1 MPPPPLP
8 SPPPPS
14 PPPPAAP
21 PPSPEPSPPPPPSPE
36 PPSPSPPGVAP
47 APVLMGSIT
56 FAGDISACTD
66 EFKADAAA
74 AIKAESGPKAEKVT
88 VECVEGSFVLEYE
101 VTLEADATADEV
113 AAAKETLTEA
123 VGDEEAAA
131 ETLAEVIADY
141 DPGEIEVVSAIEVVE
156 FKSAPPPS
164 PPETTA
170 DKIAEIAEELGMEVV
185 GAIIGGVVGCLLL
198 TICFTVLIVCCC
210 CKSKLRPRQGSGL
223 TTSTNPNSARNKA
236 PQENPVPGA
245 KMDAGGVVTPRT
257 YADRVGRA
265 SCSNAAQR
273 TPGTTGPVLTSA
285 DSQTLAGLA
294 PASSTPRPE
303 PIGGYS
309 EPTVTIHQMGGK
321 KGKNIETSRI

>member
-1 MPPPPLP
+1 
-8 SPPPPS
+8 
-14 PPPPAAP
+14 
-21 PPSPEPSPPPPPSPE
+21 
-36 PPSPSPPGVAP
+36 VAP

-74 AIKAESGPKAEKVT
+74 AIKAESGPKAEKVA

-131 ETLAEVIADY
+131 ATLAEVIADHE
-141 DPGEIEVVSAIEVVE
+141 PGEIEVASAIEVIEAV
-156 FKSAPPPS
+156 SLSPPPS

-170 DKIAEIAEELGMEVV
+170 DKIAEIAEELGMEAV

-223 TTSTNPNSARNKA
+223 VHTPIPTSTNPNSARNKA
-236 PQENPVPGA
+236 PQENPTPAG

-257 YADRVGRA
+257 YAGRVGRA
-265 SCSNAAQR
+265 SCSNAAKS
-273 TPGTTGPVLTSA
+273 TPGTMGPVLTSA

-294 PASSTPRPE
+294 PSSSTPRPE

-309 EPTVTIHQMGGK
+309 
-321 KGKNIETSRI
+321 IETSRI

>member
-1 MPPPPLP
+1 
-8 SPPPPS
+8 
-14 PPPPAAP
+14 
-21 PPSPEPSPPPPPSPE
+21 
-36 PPSPSPPGVAP
+36 
-47 APVLMGSIT
+47 
-56 FAGDISACTD
+56 
-66 EFKADAAA
+66 
-74 AIKAESGPKAEKVT
+74 
-88 VECVEGSFVLEYE
+88 
-101 VTLEADATADEV
+101 
-113 AAAKETLTEA
+113 
-123 VGDEEAAA
+123 
-131 ETLAEVIADY
+131 
-141 DPGEIEVVSAIEVVE
+141 
-156 FKSAPPPS
+156 
-164 PPETTA
+164 
-170 DKIAEIAEELGMEVV
+170 MEVV

-309 EPTVTIHQMGGK
+309 EPTVTIHQMGGGK